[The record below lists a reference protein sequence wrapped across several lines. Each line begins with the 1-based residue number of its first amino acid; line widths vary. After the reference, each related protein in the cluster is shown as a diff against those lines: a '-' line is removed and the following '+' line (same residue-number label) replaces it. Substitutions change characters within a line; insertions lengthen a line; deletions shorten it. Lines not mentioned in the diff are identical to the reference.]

1 MKTTKPYV
9 VKEEKF
15 KDGSRLYTVQG
26 SKKYKVYKSPQGI
39 FRCKCDGYLF
49 KGYCKHIEAVL
60 LKDYEKQNKERTRN
74 ED

>member
-1 MKTTKPYV
+1 MKVTKPYV

-15 KDGSRLYTVQG
+15 KDGSHLYVVQG

-49 KGYCKHIEAVL
+49 KGYCKHIGAVL
-60 LKDYEKQNKERTRN
+60 LKNYESCTEKDTEK
-74 ED
+74 